1 MDQMDNN
8 QVAIYFL
15 NNAKRIEKKTGYAY
29 ARNGVK
35 LRALFPEREL
45 KEAMTAKYGLSL

>member
-1 MDQMDNN
+1 MTTNEIS
-8 QVAIYFL
+8 IYFL
-15 NNAKRIEKKTGYAY
+15 NRAKKIEKHTGYAY

-45 KEAMTAKYGLSL
+45 KASMTAKYGVSM